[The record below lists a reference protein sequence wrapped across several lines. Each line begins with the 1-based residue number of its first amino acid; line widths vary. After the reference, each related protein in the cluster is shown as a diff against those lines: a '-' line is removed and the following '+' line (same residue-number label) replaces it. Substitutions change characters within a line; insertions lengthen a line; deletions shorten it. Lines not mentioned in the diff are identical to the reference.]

1 MSYIVDSLDNWKD
14 ESGEIISKALFNT
27 DVFSLANVVPGIK
40 HTKTINIADYSIN
53 AVDAACGWSPSGNT
67 TYTQANLVVDSKQ
80 VKEAYCPRDL
90 EDKYLSQYLR
100 RGVAGNEELP
110 FAEIIATGKAEQI
123 AKYVSNKLFT
133 ATTGAGDAFD
143 GFATLISS
151 STAGVNSVS
160 SATSGW
166 TADNALDE
174 VDKFIT
180 ALPAEAQVRED
191 LVMFMSPTN
200 FNTYKAALRKAN
212 LFVLNTGDMNNN
224 RVLNHPHSSLTI
236 VMSDALSNDQVT
248 IGPAEYHIVGTDL
261 LDDMDNIDIFYSRD
275 NDEVRLKSGFKYGAQ
290 IVFPELFASNV

>member
-1 MSYIVDSLDNWKD
+1 MSYIVDSLSNWKD
-14 ESGEIISKALFNT
+14 ESGEIISKALFAT
-27 DVFSLANVVPGIK
+27 PMFELANVIPGVK
-40 HTKTINIADYSIN
+40 STKTINLADYSIN
-53 AVDAACGWSPSGNT
+53 AVDAACGWSSSGST

-80 VKEAYCPRDL
+80 VKESYCPRDL

-100 RGVAGNEELP
+100 RGVAGSEEMP
-110 FAEIIATGKAEQI
+110 FAEIVAQGKAEQV

-151 STAGVNSVS
+151 ATAGVNSV
-160 SATSGW
+160 TSVTTGW
-166 TADNALDE
+166 TTDNALDE

-180 ALPAEAQVRED
+180 ALPADAQVRDD
-191 LVMFMSPTN
+191 LVMFMSPSN

-212 LFVLNTGDMNNN
+212 LFVLGEGQMNNN
-224 RVLNHPHSSLTI
+224 RVLTHPHSSLTI
-236 VMSDALSNDQVT
+236 VMTEGLGNDQIT

-261 LDDMDNIDIFYSRD
+261 LDDLDNVEIFYSRD
-275 NDEVRLKSGFKYGAQ
+275 NDEVRLKVGFKYGAQ